1 MSTQTLKQRYDEIG
15 DVGKHSNV
23 KPKDLIPISENEVGA
38 SLKGTTVE
46 SIHTLEL
53 EEVNPFNNPVTD
65 SKVIIT
71 KEGKAYSVNVGDMI
85 GSEVHVPEI
94 DRGYLVV
101 DVLDIVNEDEN
112 EPYKEGTLARDIK
125 DRNLYI
131 KGDGETPLYFK
142 GVKEYKEIPEPK
154 EEEDEG
160 RYLAW
165 TMSNDLHWKKA
176 IGLEEQLGGPIG
188 IPSQSGIIKLY
199 ADDSNSW
206 QKVYISVKKG

>member
-1 MSTQTLKQRYDEIG
+1 MSTQTLKQRYDAIG

-53 EEVNPFNNPVTD
+53 EEVNPFNDPVTD

-85 GSEVHVPEI
+85 RSEVH
-94 DRGYLVV
+94 
-101 DVLDIVNEDEN
+101 
-112 EPYKEGTLARDIK
+112 
-125 DRNLYI
+125 
-131 KGDGETPLYFK
+131 
-142 GVKEYKEIPEPK
+142 IPEPK
-154 EEEDEG
+154 EEDEG

-188 IPSQSGIIKLY
+188 TPSQSGIIKLY

-206 QKVYISVKKG
+206 QKAYISVKKG